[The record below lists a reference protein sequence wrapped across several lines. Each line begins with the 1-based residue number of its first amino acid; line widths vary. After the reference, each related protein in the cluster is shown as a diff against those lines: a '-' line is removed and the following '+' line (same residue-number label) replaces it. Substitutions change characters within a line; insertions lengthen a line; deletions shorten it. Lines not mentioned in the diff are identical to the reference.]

1 MTLNNKAMIVTL
13 NVSCWTARKQ
23 DRRVAQE
30 VDAAH
35 NAKDA
40 GRYNKLLIDK
50 KYLDPL
56 TSHAGAI
63 RQYHYKMT
71 LPWMDNGGRL
81 LPSKLFMEYRNG
93 LDQLKT
99 KFGILIND
107 FIVMYDRTLVQ
118 DARMRLGTLYD
129 PGDYPPGSELRAKF
143 GVETDILPVPSGAD
157 FRVDVANSEV
167 ARIQEEITRRVN
179 ERQKQA
185 MQEAW
190 ARVREVVSTIYERT
204 SADKAVIRESLM
216 DNATELVRLLPGLNI
231 SDDPA
236 LTLLTTEITDK
247 LLVDVWSLR
256 NSKSTRLRVA
266 DAAQSIL
273 TKIP

>member
-13 NVSCWTARKQ
+13 DVSCWTARKQ

-99 KFGILIND
+99 KFEILIND

-143 GVETDILPVPSGAD
+143 GVETDILPVPSG
-157 FRVDVANSEV
+157 
-167 ARIQEEITRRVN
+167 
-179 ERQKQA
+179 
-185 MQEAW
+185 
-190 ARVREVVSTIYERT
+190 
-204 SADKAVIRESLM
+204 
-216 DNATELVRLLPGLNI
+216 G
-231 SDDPA
+231 
-236 LTLLTTEITDK
+236 
-247 LLVDVWSLR
+247 
-256 NSKSTRLRVA
+256 
-266 DAAQSIL
+266 
-273 TKIP
+273 